1 MPWRGRGTQHGLA
14 FFTEVG
20 VEGAVS
26 LSNET
31 HHSPSL
37 AGLIAMLSFWAYA
50 TTFRLRSCNTFFR
63 SGSTAPEPMSTALN
77 QEDGEASYRIDRYG
91 VLKES
96 SSLKKEEDSG

>member
-37 AGLIAMLSFWAYA
+37 AGLIAMLSFWA
-50 TTFRLRSCNTFFR
+50 
-63 SGSTAPEPMSTALN
+63 
-77 QEDGEASYRIDRYG
+77 
-91 VLKES
+91 
-96 SSLKKEEDSG
+96 